1 MIRTTKDDS
10 TGVLIVEPGTER
22 LTAANAT
29 QFKEDVVACIDA
41 GENMLVIDLSQTGF
55 VDSSGIGAL
64 VGVLKR
70 LGNRGLVRADVVL
83 REWDDFYGE
92 RTNLDTGQVQH
103 THVHL
108 PIPTSYHQR
117 HRIL

>member
-70 LGNRGLVRADVVL
+70 LGNRGEVVVCGLGSDVRRMFEITRMNRVFTAHADRAAAVSAL
-83 REWDDFYGE
+83 A
-92 RTNLDTGQVQH
+92 TTL
-103 THVHL
+103 
-108 PIPTSYHQR
+108 
-117 HRIL
+117 

>member
-29 QFKEDVVACIDA
+29 QFKEEVVACIDA

-70 LGNRGLVRADVVL
+70 LGNRGEVVVCGLGSDVRRMFEITRMNRVFTA
-83 REWDDFYGE
+83 
-92 RTNLDTGQVQH
+92 H
-103 THVHL
+103 TDRAAAVSAL
-108 PIPTSYHQR
+108 AAT
-117 HRIL
+117 L